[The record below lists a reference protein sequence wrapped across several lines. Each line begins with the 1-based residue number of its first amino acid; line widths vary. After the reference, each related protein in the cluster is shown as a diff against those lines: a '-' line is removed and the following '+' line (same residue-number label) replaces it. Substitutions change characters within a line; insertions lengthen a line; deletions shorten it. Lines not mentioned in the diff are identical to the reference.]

1 MNVGRLI
8 TVAISWKIVYW
19 FFTFSMPNL
28 CAYLIIVQCIDVT
41 TVMLKNF
48 HSVILPQSK
57 NGRLL
62 REKYHAT
69 PPPPYK
75 SADEGIAT

>member
-41 TVMLKNF
+41 TVMLKNV

-75 SADEGIAT
+75 SADDGTTI